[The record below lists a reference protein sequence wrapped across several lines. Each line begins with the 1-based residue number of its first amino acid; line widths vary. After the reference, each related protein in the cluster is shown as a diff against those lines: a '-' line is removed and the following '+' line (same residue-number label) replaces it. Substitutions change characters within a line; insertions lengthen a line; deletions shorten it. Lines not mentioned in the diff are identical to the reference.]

1 MIDDGLFDRFPKPDV
16 VLGQHVMPV
25 PAGSIGT
32 CYIDAL
38 RTQRRGLT
46 VTVVL
51 PEVIVKHRWHWP
63 LHNGTARR
71 LRRALRRQPGVVIT
85 TVPLHLPT

>member
-1 MIDDGLFDRFPKPDV
+1 VILASPYRAV
-16 VLGQHVMPV
+16 VAPL
-25 PAGSIGT
+25 AR
-32 CYIDAL
+32 YIDAL
-38 RTQRRGLT
+38 RSQRPALT

-51 PEVIVKHRWHWP
+51 AELIVKHRWHRP